1 MSKVGTVVKGVCFVI
16 VGVIA
21 SCLVVEAFLLNF
33 WVGVIVLV
41 LGILLIR
48 KLYKRLPA
56 SLKKTPR
63 DLKQS
68 ANPRI
73 EEKSRHRT
81 EGNSQYIDE
90 RYFDQISK
98 AVDDLMR
105 EYEFACY
112 SEDFEKE
119 VEDCG
124 YNFQVNGN
132 KLQNATSKI
141 QWLFWIDMV
150 RCYKGLGLPC
160 DTINKTSYGLYY
172 FIERTW
178 KCERLQYWNYR
189 KLYLLA
195 NHALSETII
204 KGINDPLNEI
214 PKEETDTF
222 FVAHVLGRMDERYR
236 QRYVIKLYRFAS
248 IVAKADNV
256 VTDKESAW
264 LSSIMQLQ
272 SGGVNTR
279 FYDNDDERETVY
291 RNSSLGKDVSAE
303 LNGLV
308 GLGSVKREVEALSDF
323 ILIQNK
329 RQQKGMKVPPTSYH
343 CVFTGNPGTGKTT
356 VARILAKIYKNL
368 GVVSKGHL
376 VETDRSGLVA
386 EYVGQT
392 AVKTNKVIDK
402 ALDGILFIDEAYSL
416 VGGGEMDYGR
426 EAVATLLKRMEDDR
440 KRLVVILAGYTNE
453 MKAFIDSNP
462 GLQSRFSRYIEF
474 PDYNT
479 DELYQIFL
487 KQLKEF
493 DYTITPDAE
502 EALKVLFAY
511 HVAHKDANFGNARF
525 VRNVFERTL
534 QRQATR
540 LSKEV
545 NLTSAKLA
553 EITKEDLPEEL

>member
-41 LGILLIR
+41 FGILLIR
-48 KLYKRLPA
+48 KLYKRLLA

-73 EEKSRHRT
+73 EEKSRYRI

-98 AVDDLMR
+98 AVDDLVR

-150 RCYKGLGLPC
+150 RCYKGLGLSC

-189 KLYLLA
+189 KLYLSV

-256 VTDKESAW
+256 VTDKEAAW

-493 DYTITPDAE
+493 DYTITPDAAA
-502 EALKVLFAY
+502 ALKNYFGEA
-511 HVAHKDANFGNARF
+511 VAHKDANFGNARF

-534 QRQATR
+534 QRQANR
-540 LSKEV
+540 LSTEV

-553 EITKEDLPEEL
+553 EITKEDLPEEF

>member
-1 MSKVGTVVKGVCFVI
+1 MIKGICFVI

-21 SCLVVEAFLLNF
+21 SCLVVEAFSLNF

-41 LGILLIR
+41 LGIVLIR
-48 KLYKRLPA
+48 KLYKKLPA

-63 DLKQS
+63 DLKQGTS
-68 ANPRI
+68 PGI
-73 EEKSRHRT
+73 EE
-81 EGNSQYIDE
+81 NSQYIDE
-90 RYFDQISK
+90 GYFDQISK
-98 AVDDLMR
+98 AVDDLVR

-112 SEDFEKE
+112 SEEFEKE

-124 YNFQVNGN
+124 YNFQVNGE

-141 QWLFWIDMV
+141 QWLFWIDVV
-150 RCYKGLGLPC
+150 RCYKGLDLPC

-204 KGINDPLNEI
+204 KGINNPLNEI

-222 FVAHVLGRMDERYR
+222 FVAHVLGRIDESYR

-256 VTDKESAW
+256 VTDKEAAW

-272 SGGVNTR
+272 SSGVNTR
-279 FYDNDDERETVY
+279 FYDNDNERETVY

-329 RQQKGMKVPPTSYH
+329 RQQKGMKVPPTTYH

-356 VARILAKIYKNL
+356 VARILANIYKEL

-416 VGGGEMDYGR
+416 VGGGEMDYGK
-426 EAVATLLKRMEDDR
+426 EAIATLLKRMEDDR

-462 GLQSRFSRYIEF
+462 GLQSRFTRYIEF
-474 PDYNT
+474 PDYNA
-479 DELYQIFL
+479 DELYRIFL

-493 DYTITPDAE
+493 DYTITPDAAA
-502 EALKVLFAY
+502 ALKNYFGEA
-511 HVAHKDANFGNARF
+511 VAHKDANFGNARF

-534 QRQATR
+534 QRQANR
-540 LSKEV
+540 LSTEV

-553 EITKEDLPEEL
+553 EITKEDLPE